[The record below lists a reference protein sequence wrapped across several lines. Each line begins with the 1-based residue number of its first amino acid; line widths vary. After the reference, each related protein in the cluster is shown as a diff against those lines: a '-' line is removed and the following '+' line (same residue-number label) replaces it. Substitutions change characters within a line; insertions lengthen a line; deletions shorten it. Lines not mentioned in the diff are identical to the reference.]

1 MRRSIRKRL
10 IAGFLGSLLFALV
23 AMGLYLH
30 FRGKRM
36 LEKTVDTFVLEEA
49 GFIAGIVRGGDPAAL
64 DRHWSLIR
72 EVQIGRIAD
81 LSFRVLGKDGK
92 VVAGNLEANWPLDR
106 DDLARAGAGKGA
118 FQTLY
123 FPGKDG
129 EEVPLRVV
137 SLPASW
143 PCQAVDADARG
154 RLAGPA
160 WQSQPGRASLLVAG
174 CWVVQVASS
183 MHRQEVDL
191 ASSDRDYLLGA
202 LGILGIAA
210 VFSARLVRKAIS
222 PIANMIRDAR
232 AIHAE
237 DLSGRIEE
245 RGTRDELDQLAR
257 ILNELLA
264 RLAASLAEIRQ
275 FTGEAAHELRTPL
288 TRIRGEVELLLRGD
302 LPHDVRPPLEGVIEE
317 LDRLGAMV
325 RDLLA
330 LSRADAGTVLGAK
343 EPLAL
348 SALVEELAEQARVLA
363 SDRSIALEVGPM
375 EPATVV
381 GDVGLLKRLL
391 WNLLDNA
398 IRYTD
403 AGGRVHVSVSSQG
416 AEAVVSMDDTGV
428 GIPREELA
436 RVFDRFYRGKQAR
449 LRWPDGAGLGL
460 AVCRAIARAHGG
472 DLTIASEAGKGT
484 RAEVRLPR
492 TAAGVP
498 AQPLPV
504 T

>member
-10 IAGFLGSLLFALV
+10 IVGFLGSLLFALV
-23 AMGLYLH
+23 AMGAYLH
-30 FRGKRM
+30 LRGARI
-36 LEKTVDTFVLEEA
+36 LEKTVDTFILEEA
-49 GFIAGIVRGGDPAAL
+49 GFIAGIARGGDAAAL
-64 DRHWSLIR
+64 DRHWSLIH
-72 EVQIGRIAD
+72 EVQFGRMAD
-81 LSFRVLGKDGK
+81 LSFRVLDGDGK
-92 VVAGNLEANWPLDR
+92 VVAGNRDSDWPLDR
-106 DDLARAGAGKGA
+106 EELAHQGVGRGA
-118 FQTLY
+118 FQTLIL
-123 FPGKDG
+123 PGKDG
-129 EEVPLRVV
+129 DDIPLRVV
-137 SLPASW
+137 SF
-143 PCQAVDADARG
+143 AVDSDPRG
-154 RLAGPA
+154 R
-160 WQSQPGRASLLVAG
+160 
-174 CWVVQVASS
+174 VVQVASS
-183 MHRQEVDL
+183 MHRQGRDL
-191 ASSDRDYLLGA
+191 ASSDRNYLLGA
-202 LGILGIAA
+202 LAILAIATLL
-210 VFSARLVRKAIS
+210 SARLVRKAIS
-222 PIANMIRDAR
+222 PIADMIRDAR

-245 RGTRDELDQLAR
+245 RGTKDELDQLAR

-275 FTGEAAHELRTPL
+275 FTGEAAHEIRTPL

-302 LPHDVRPPLEGVIEE
+302 LPPDVRPPLEDVVEE

-348 SALVEELAEQARVLA
+348 HTLVEELAEQARVLA
-363 SDRSIALEVGPM
+363 ADRSIALEVGPV
-375 EPATVV
+375 EPAAVV
-381 GDVGLLKRLL
+381 GDPGLLKRLL

-403 AGGRVHVSVSSQG
+403 AGGHVRVSVSSQG
-416 AEAVVSMDDTGV
+416 AEAVVSMEDTGV
-428 GIPREELA
+428 GIPPEDLA

-460 AVCRAIARAHGG
+460 ALCRAIARAHGG

-492 TAAGVP
+492 TVAAAPAEPVP
-498 AQPLPV
+498 V
-504 T
+504 N